1 VILSLRSARRYG
13 DPRYKTTQYASFL
26 PQLRPQLTSP
36 LIVKEH
42 AEISSKGTPPGIVLR
57 DAESMEMWVFLISVL
72 GDETVYR
79 VSMPKESQV

>member
-1 VILSLRSARRYG
+1 M
-13 DPRYKTTQYASFL
+13 
-26 PQLRPQLTSP
+26 
-36 LIVKEH
+36 KEY